1 MRSRILNGGL
11 TPTEE
16 GAVMTNNHPPEM
28 IEPQVLY
35 SLNEAMVRTG
45 LGKSAFRQARRSGLP
60 VRYVSKRGYVLGKDL
75 IDWVVTNSKQQP

>member
-16 GAVMTNNHPPEM
+16 GAVMTDNRPPEM

-35 SLNEAMVRTG
+35 SLNEAMARTG
-45 LGKSAFRQARRSGLP
+45 LGKSAFRQARRSGMP
-60 VRYVSKRGYVLGKDL
+60 VRYVSRRAYVLGRDL
-75 IDWVVTNSKQQP
+75 IDFICSNAKPQR

>member
-1 MRSRILNGGL
+1 
-11 TPTEE
+11 
-16 GAVMTNNHPPEM
+16 MTNNHPPEM

-60 VRYVSKRGYVLGKDL
+60 VRYVSKKGYVLGKDL